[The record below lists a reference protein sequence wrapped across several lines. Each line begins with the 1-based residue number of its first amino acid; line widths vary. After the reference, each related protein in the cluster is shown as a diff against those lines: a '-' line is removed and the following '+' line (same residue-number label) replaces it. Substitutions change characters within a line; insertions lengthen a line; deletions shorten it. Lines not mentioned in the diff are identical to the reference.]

1 MSIFTLLGIIFL
13 AASIATFGYQGM
25 TAFMDM
31 GTSDDFEFK
40 NIQVADM
47 LGISTEEWVEGI
59 SSTYL
64 QTAAETVLVMPFAL
78 FLLAVA
84 LLLFLIHAFTG
95 KKRIRK
101 Q

>member
-31 GTSDDFEFK
+31 GTSDDFSYD
-40 NIQVADM
+40 NIQLADM
-47 LGISTEEWVEGI
+47 LGVSTEEWIEGI

-64 QTAAETVLVMPFAL
+64 QSAAETVLTMPFAL
-78 FLLAVA
+78 FLLVVA
-84 LLLFLIHAFTG
+84 FLLFLIHAFTG
-95 KKRIRK
+95 KQRIRK
-101 Q
+101 R